1 MLQIESFLNFKDNT
15 GIYQGKIIHVY
26 KSNNKRDKGVLG
38 DVILISPQKK
48 NPRKIFKQKLF
59 FGLLAGLKKN
69 KKRLN
74 GHYIK
79 FGSSFGLLLME
90 RDSFKATR
98 IKGPISGE
106 LRYSKLTNIPLVA
119 PKIV

>member
-1 MLQIESFLNFKDNT
+1 MLQIESFLKFKDNS
-15 GIYQGKIIHVY
+15 GIFVGKIIHVY
-26 KSNNKRDKGVLG
+26 KSGNKKDKGILG
-38 DVILISPQKK
+38 DTVLVSPQKK

-79 FGSSFGLLLME
+79 FGSSFGLLLAE

-98 IKGPISGE
+98 IKGPISSE
-106 LRYSKLTNIPLVA
+106 LRYSKLTNISLVA
-119 PKIV
+119 QKIV